1 MIRRLR
7 HVISPRAVR
16 AYTLQSTRTYPDE
29 ILKLTEYVQRE
40 KLRANL
46 RGQSYNSNQRKSLA
60 ELTDNYNSIGFTPEH
75 TRLLLDSV
83 MGTFLLHVEARIASA
98 RGKGFYTI
106 GPCGEEILSSIGL
119 CFKDKDASALHYRHV
134 GAEVTRQLQSGA
146 SFEEVALDRARG
158 YTCSTKDPVTGG
170 KHCAIGG
177 HDFSYVVTSTL
188 ASQAPPAVGRALAIP
203 LMKRM
208 RLESKFASDSLSF
221 VTVGDG
227 SINNAHFL
235 SAINMA
241 EYAQHTKRKVS

>member
-1 MIRRLR
+1 
-7 HVISPRAVR
+7 
-16 AYTLQSTRTYPDE
+16 
-29 ILKLTEYVQRE
+29 
-40 KLRANL
+40 
-46 RGQSYNSNQRKSLA
+46 
-60 ELTDNYNSIGFTPEH
+60 
-75 TRLLLDSV
+75 

-119 CFKDKDASALHYRHV
+119 CFKGTDASALHYRHV
-134 GAEVTRQLQSGA
+134 GVEVARQLQSGA

-158 YTCSTKDPVTGG
+158 YTCSVHDPVTGG

-208 RLESKFASDSLSF
+208 RLESKFANDSVSF

-241 EYAQHTKRKVS
+241 EYAQHTKRKVNVCRILNFITSLTFCINGSCVVPCSVRHIRQRHVHKFKGT